1 MASAMASS
9 SVPKRWAASTG
20 PKISSRISAPWEP
33 AQSKMVGSMYQPP
46 LSARTWRPPT
56 RSRAPSAWPAAMR
69 AMTERVCRSSTIA
82 PARWPGQ
89 RIARRHGGRVARD
102 LSMKAS

>member
-1 MASAMASS
+1 
-9 SVPKRWAASTG
+9 
-20 PKISSRISAPWEP
+20 
-33 AQSKMVGSMYQPP
+33 MYQPP

-82 PARWPGQ
+82 PSAVAGSSGLPGAMAAAW
-89 RIARRHGGRVARD
+89 RAT